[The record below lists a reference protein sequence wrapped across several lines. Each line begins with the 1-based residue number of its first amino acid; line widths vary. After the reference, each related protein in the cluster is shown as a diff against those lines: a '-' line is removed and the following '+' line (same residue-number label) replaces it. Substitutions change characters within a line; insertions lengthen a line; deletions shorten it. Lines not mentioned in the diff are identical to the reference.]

1 MVRGRVLTVTDFIW
15 GMRDG
20 AEALN
25 AGMDLEEPL
34 RQQRA
39 QHLRGQIADGDTS
52 WKMVQRAGVRL
63 LAAQLRSYATR
74 TPDDPPAELM
84 ANEEARAL
92 ARTVASRAVV
102 LLKNDPVAGQ
112 AVLPLDPDALR
123 SIAVIGRLA
132 TVANTGDH
140 GSSDVHPLSVVTPL
154 QGVRAAF
161 PGASV
166 SVVEGDD
173 LGAAR
178 AAAASAEVALVVV
191 GYDATDEGEYIGP
204 DVASRPELLAT
215 FPPIPDAEL
224 EALTAAFTSESAGAS
239 TGGDRASLTL
249 RSFDEELV
257 RAVVASNPRT
267 VVAIVAAGAVI
278 TESWRH
284 QVPAVLML
292 WYAGMEGGHALA
304 DVLTGAHNPTGRLP
318 FSIPTSAEHLPSF
331 DRDATA
337 VTYDRFHG
345 QRLLDRLGVAAAFP
359 HGFGL
364 SYTTFE
370 IAGASVRRLE
380 RDTATLEVTVANTG
394 TRDGGHV
401 VQIYGHVSS
410 GPYADERLLC
420 GFAPVFARAGATSSV
435 DVPVSLT
442 ALATWDAFAP
452 DPGPTPGTRCR
463 ARGR

>member
-1 MVRGRVLTVTDFIW
+1 M
-15 GMRDG
+15 
-20 AEALN
+20 
-25 AGMDLEEPL
+25 
-34 RQQRA
+34 
-39 QHLRGQIADGDTS
+39 
-52 WKMVQRAGVRL
+52 
-63 LAAQLRSYATR
+63 
-74 TPDDPPAELM
+74 
-84 ANEEARAL
+84 
-92 ARTVASRAVV
+92 
-102 LLKNDPVAGQ
+102 
-112 AVLPLDPDALR
+112 LPLDPDALR

-166 SVVEGDD
+166 AVVEADD
-173 LGAAR
+173 LDAAR

-224 EALTAAFTSESAGAS
+224 EALAAAFTSESAGAS

-278 TESWRH
+278 TESWRDE
-284 QVPAVLML
+284 VPAVLML

-331 DRDATA
+331 DRGATA

-345 QRLLDRLGVAAAFP
+345 QRLLDRLGVSAAFP

-380 RDTATLEVTVANTG
+380 RDAATLEVTVANTG
-394 TRDGGHV
+394 TPRRWPRGPGLRACVVGSVRGGTSPVRLRPRLRSGRRHV
-401 VQIYGHVSS
+401 VGGGPGLAHRARHV
-410 GPYADERLLC
+410 GR
-420 GFAPVFARAGATSSV
+420 G
-435 DVPVSLT
+435 
-442 ALATWDAFAP
+442 AP
-452 DPGPTPGTRCR
+452 DPGPTPGIRRR

>member
-1 MVRGRVLTVTDFIW
+1 M
-15 GMRDG
+15 
-20 AEALN
+20 
-25 AGMDLEEPL
+25 
-34 RQQRA
+34 
-39 QHLRGQIADGDTS
+39 
-52 WKMVQRAGVRL
+52 
-63 LAAQLRSYATR
+63 
-74 TPDDPPAELM
+74 
-84 ANEEARAL
+84 
-92 ARTVASRAVV
+92 ASRAVV

-140 GSSDVHPLSVVTPL
+140 GSSDVHPVSVVTPL

-166 SVVEGDD
+166 VVVEGDD
-173 LGAAR
+173 LDAAR

-284 QVPAVLML
+284 RVPAVLML
-292 WYAGMEGGHALA
+292 WYTGMEGGHTLA

-370 IAGASVRRLE
+370 IADASVRRLE
-380 RDTATLEVTVANTG
+380 PRCGHAGSDCRQHRHTRRWPRGPGLRACVVGSVRGGTSPVWLRPRLRTG
-394 TRDGGHV
+394 RRHV
-401 VQIYGHVSS
+401 VGGGLGLAHRARHV
-410 GPYADERLLC
+410 GR
-420 GFAPVFARAGATSSV
+420 V
-435 DVPVSLT
+435 
-442 ALATWDAFAP
+442 AP
-452 DPGPTPGTRCR
+452 DPGPTPGSRCR
-463 ARGR
+463 ARGG